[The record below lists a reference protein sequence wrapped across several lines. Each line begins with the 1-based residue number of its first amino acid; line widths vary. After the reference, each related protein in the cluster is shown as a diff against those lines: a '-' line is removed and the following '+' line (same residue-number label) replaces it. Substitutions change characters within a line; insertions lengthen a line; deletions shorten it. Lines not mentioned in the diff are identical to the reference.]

1 MARRNFFHVLARPG
15 AALSRPPDVNRD
27 PSTFDPLA
35 GPREFRTTRWSLVLR
50 AGRGDERSAA
60 EALET
65 LCRAY
70 WRPLFAF
77 VLRRGFD
84 EHTAKDLTQGFF
96 ADLLERNAL
105 ERADQKRGKFRT
117 FLLSSFENFL
127 ANEWG
132 KQRALKRGGD
142 RVFVMLDEAADE
154 EQQRLGTTALPP
166 DKIFERRWAEQLL
179 ELALARLKAEMD
191 AAGHAGRYTVL
202 KTYLTDD
209 KGALPYETAAAQTGL
224 SLGALKTVVRRM
236 RLRYGELMREEIAE
250 TVEGPEEVE
259 EEIRHLLAVLG

>member
-1 MARRNFFHVLARPG
+1 MSPDTSIPG
-15 AALSRPPDVNRD
+15 PPAD
-27 PSTFDPLA
+27 
-35 GPREFRTTRWSLVLR
+35 PREFRTTRWSLVLR
-50 AGRGDERSAA
+50 AGRDGERGAA

-96 ADLLERNAL
+96 ADLLGRNAL
-105 ERADQKRGKFRT
+105 NRADERRGKFRS
-117 FLLSSFENFL
+117 FLLTSFENYL
-127 ANEWG
+127 ANEWD

-142 RVFVMLDEAADE
+142 QTFVVLDEAADQ
-154 EQQRLGTTALPP
+154 EQQRLGATTLPP

-191 AAGHAGRYTVL
+191 AAGHTGRYDVL

-209 KGALPYETAAAQTGL
+209 KGALPYEDAAAQTGL
-224 SLGALKTVVRRM
+224 TLGALKTVVRRM

-250 TVEGPEEVE
+250 TVESPEGVE
-259 EEIRHLLAVLG
+259 EEIRHLLTVLSER